1 MQVRVVIDTNIL
13 IGAAY
18 NEGSDSARVV
28 ERCRD
33 GRLVAVV
40 SAALVSEYRYIVP
53 RAVRKGDPCAWLD
66 EFLRHAEM
74 VVPAATPRILSF
86 DPSDDMLFH
95 AAKAG
100 EAAYVVTNDRPVL
113 QVRSH
118 EGVRTV
124 RPGQVL
130 DLLEKRDDERKGP
143 ARGLE

>member
-1 MQVRVVIDTNIL
+1 MQVRVVVDTNIL

-28 ERCRD
+28 DRCRD

-40 SAALVSEYRYIVP
+40 SRAIVSEYYYIVP

-74 VVPAATPRILSF
+74 VIPAETPGILSF

-100 EAAYVVTNDRPVL
+100 EAAFVVTNDRPVL
-113 QVRSH
+113 QVRTY
-118 EGVRTV
+118 EGIRTV
-124 RPGQVL
+124 RPGQ
-130 DLLEKRDDERKGP
+130 LLGLIEESGQERSGP
-143 ARGLE
+143 VRGSE